1 MTKQIEVPGYV
12 TGTWAIDPSHSDV
25 SFTIRHL
32 GVSKV
37 RGRFDTFEGEIVTA
51 EDPLQSSVSVTIQA
65 ASVNTNNQMRDD
77 AVRGGD
83 FLDVE
88 KYPTLSFR
96 STGLRATDDG
106 FEADGELTVH
116 GVTREVVLRLEPNGF
131 AEGWNGAKVAGFSAT
146 TEISRNQFEVT
157 GGACAGQHR
166 VRQDLRPARR
176 RAGGR

>member
-1 MTKQIEVPGYV
+1 MTTQIDVPGYL
-12 TGTWAIDPSHSDV
+12 TGTWAIDPSHSDI
-25 SFTIRHL
+25 SFTVRHL

-88 KYPTLSFR
+88 KYPTLTFR
-96 STGLRATDDG
+96 STGLRATEDG
-106 FEADGELTVH
+106 LEADGELTVH
-116 GVTREVVLRLEPNGF
+116 GVTGDVVLRLEPNGF
-131 AEGWNGAKVAGFSAT
+131 AEGWGGAKVAGFSAT
-146 TEISRNQFEVT
+146 TEISRKDFEVT
-157 GGACAGQHR
+157 GGAMGGTLGDKITIALEIEA
-166 VRQDLRPARR
+166 VRKD
-176 RAGGR
+176 